1 MRTMIATLL
10 LLAASFPASSVSVR
24 AGDDKPTATDR
35 AAVADC
41 LALAAKNQESLPT
54 AEEGAQAGAAAKL
67 EREVTQAPG
76 LAASC
81 IGVIAEPCQNQPDG
95 QSNLG
100 MAQCYDREAAVWDE
114 RLNQN
119 YKKRL
124 DGAEPAYRDALKKM
138 QRAWLAYRDA
148 KCGSIS
154 IGETGSISVPE
165 TAICMLE
172 ETARQAIFLEP
183 DQQ

>member
-1 MRTMIATLL
+1 MRAPTPIVVLVLL
-10 LLAASFPASSVSVR
+10 TVVPAF
-24 AGDDKPTATDR
+24 AGDDKPTPADR
-35 AAVADC
+35 SSVADC
-41 LALAAKNQESLPT
+41 VALAGKNQASLPT

-67 EREVTQAPG
+67 ERAAKQAPG
-76 LAASC
+76 LAESC
-81 IGVIAEPCQNQPDG
+81 IGVIAEPCQNEPEG

-124 DGAEPAYRDALKKM
+124 DAAEPAYRDALKKM
-138 QRAWLAYRDA
+138 QRAWIAYRDA

-154 IGETGSISVPE
+154 VGESGSISVPA

-183 DQQ
+183 DEQQ

>member
-1 MRTMIATLL
+1 MRKMIATLL
-10 LLAASFPASSVSVR
+10 LLAASFPAFSVSAR
-24 AGDDKPTATDR
+24 AGDDKPAAADR
-35 AAVADC
+35 TAVADC
-41 LALAAKNQESLPT
+41 VALAAKNQESLPT

-81 IGVIAEPCQNQPDG
+81 IGVIAEPCQNEPDG

-100 MAQCYDREAAVWDE
+100 MAQCYDREAGVWDE

-124 DGAEPAYRDALKKM
+124 DGAEP
-138 QRAWLAYRDA
+138 AYRDA

-165 TAICMLE
+165 TAICMLD

>member
-1 MRTMIATLL
+1 
-10 LLAASFPASSVSVR
+10 
-24 AGDDKPTATDR
+24 
-35 AAVADC
+35 
-41 LALAAKNQESLPT
+41 
-54 AEEGAQAGAAAKL
+54 
-67 EREVTQAPG
+67 
-76 LAASC
+76 
-81 IGVIAEPCQNQPDG
+81 
-95 QSNLG
+95 

>member
-1 MRTMIATLL
+1 MRAAIFAILL
-10 LLAASFPASSVSVR
+10 VAAAPALAA
-24 AGDDKPTATDR
+24 DDKPTDADR

-41 LALAAKNQESLPT
+41 VALANKNQESSTPSDQG
-54 AEEGAQAGAAAKL
+54 AEAGAAARLDRAVK
-67 EREVTQAPG
+67 EAPG
-76 LAASC
+76 LAVSC
-81 IGVIAEPCQNQPDG
+81 IGVIADPCQSEPDG

-100 MAQCYDREAAVWDE
+100 TAQCYDREAAVWDE

-124 DGAEPAYRDALKKM
+124 DDAEPAYRDALKNM
-138 QRAWLAYRDA
+138 ERAWIAYRDA

-154 IGETGSISVPE
+154 VGEPGSISVPE
-165 TAICMLE
+165 TAICMLD

-183 DQQ
+183 E

>member
-1 MRTMIATLL
+1 MIATLFL
-10 LLAASFPASSVSVR
+10 VAASLPACSVSAG
-24 AGDDKPTATDR
+24 AGDEKPTAADR
-35 AAVADC
+35 TAVADC
-41 LALAAKNQESLPT
+41 IALAATNQENLPT
-54 AEEGAQAGAAAKL
+54 AEQDAQPGAAAKL
-67 EREVTQAPG
+67 QREVIQTPG

-81 IGVIAEPCQNQPDG
+81 IGVIAEPCQNEPDG

-124 DGAEPAYRDALKKM
+124 DAAEPAYRDALKKM
-138 QRAWLAYRDA
+138 QRTWIAYRDA

-165 TAICMLE
+165 TAICMLD

-183 DQQ
+183 DEQ